1 MVLVR
6 HTGGGAAYSNIMHS
20 DIRNLVRKYNSLM
33 EAAKKQQLY
42 LLMPSNLEER
52 LHVN

>member
-20 DIRNLVRKYNSLM
+20 DIRDLVRKYNSLI
-33 EAAKKQQLY
+33 EAATKQNIAYAL
-42 LLMPSNLEER
+42 PSN
-52 LHVN
+52 